1 MAINITGLI
10 LFISHH
16 AYTISY
22 MNLCEL
28 LLYISGNQ
36 VHTPVW
42 DINMAGTAWN
52 FVSTLL

>member
-16 AYTISY
+16 VYTLSY

-28 LLYISGNQ
+28 LLYPSGNQ
-36 VHTPVW
+36 GYTPVW
-42 DINMAGTAWN
+42 DINMAGAAWN